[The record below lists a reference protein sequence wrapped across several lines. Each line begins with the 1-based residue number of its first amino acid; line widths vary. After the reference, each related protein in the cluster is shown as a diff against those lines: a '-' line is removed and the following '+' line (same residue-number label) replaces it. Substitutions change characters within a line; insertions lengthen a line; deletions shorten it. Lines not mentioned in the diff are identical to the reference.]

1 MSGWFAGYQ
10 SVLDIVLLNCGLALS
25 QFIVLRAGVF
35 SVATPALASIGAY
48 TAGILTLRW
57 GVSALP
63 GLAAAALAGMGVA
76 LVLSVPLARLRGVF
90 QAIATVAFAQIVL
103 SLTLYATELTGGANG
118 LNGIP
123 RLVDTPGLLVWVV
136 VAVYVLA
143 CLSRSRLGYA
153 FDAIRQ
159 DETVAATLGISAVA
173 HHTLAFALSG
183 AIAGISGALMAYH
196 NRSVSPEEFGFGML
210 VTVLAYVVLGGRR
223 SVLGPLVGAAILS
236 LLPELARPLADNR
249 LIVHGAVLMLVITYL
264 PHGIVDTLLIT
275 YRRKVTGAARAD
287 ALARE
292 AADGSA

>member
-1 MSGWFAGYQ
+1 MSGWAGYQ
-10 SVLDIVLLNCGLALS
+10 SILNIVLLNCGLALS
-25 QFIVLRAGVF
+25 QFVVLRAGVF

-48 TAGILTLRW
+48 TAGILTVRY
-57 GVSALP
+57 GAGAAV
-63 GLAAAALAGMGVA
+63 GLIAAALAGIAVA

-103 SLTLYATELTGGANG
+103 SLSLYATELTGGANG

-123 RLVDTPGLLVWVV
+123 RLVDTPGLLVWIVA
-136 VAVYVLA
+136 AVYVLA
-143 CLSRSRLGYA
+143 CLSRSRTGFA

-159 DETVAATLGISAVA
+159 DETVAVTLGISAVRY
-173 HHTLAFALSG
+173 HTLAFALSG
-183 AIAGISGALMAYH
+183 AIAGITGGLMAYH
-196 NRSVSPEEFGFGML
+196 NRSVAPEEFGFGML

-236 LLPELARPLADNR
+236 LLPEIARPLADNR

-264 PHGIVDTLLIT
+264 PHGIVDTLMIA
-275 YRRKVTGAARAD
+275 YRRKATGAARDD
-287 ALARE
+287 ALPTE